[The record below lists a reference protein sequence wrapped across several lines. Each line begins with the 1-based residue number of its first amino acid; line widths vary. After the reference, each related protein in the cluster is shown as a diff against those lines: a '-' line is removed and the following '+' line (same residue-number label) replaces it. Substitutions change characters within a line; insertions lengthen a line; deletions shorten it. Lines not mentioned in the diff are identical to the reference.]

1 MKVSECGF
9 LGHFVSA
16 VSLWQG
22 TCGCSKQLT
31 DPAIQRRAAPLH
43 SAVKLPTPPQRLR
56 RHHHLA
62 RPACCWHRGP
72 AKQNSFLSFTPST
85 TASSEAAVSSRRFS
99 PSAGHHLC
107 TSRRDISRFS
117 PHIQVDRIF
126 SWKALNPFFGAQDE
140 GFSEFRSR

>member
-1 MKVSECGF
+1 MWLPRSFRLGCVAGDRWMQLATGRPRHPTSSCAPSFGSEAPNT
-9 LGHFVSA
+9 S
-16 VSLWQG
+16 S
-22 TCGCSKQLT
+22 T
-31 DPAIQRRAAPLH
+31 AAPT
-43 SAVKLPTPPQRLR
+43 SPPGKASSC
-56 RHHHLA
+56 A
-62 RPACCWHRGP
+62 RCWHRGP
-72 AKQNSFLSFTPST
+72 AEQDSFLFFTPST